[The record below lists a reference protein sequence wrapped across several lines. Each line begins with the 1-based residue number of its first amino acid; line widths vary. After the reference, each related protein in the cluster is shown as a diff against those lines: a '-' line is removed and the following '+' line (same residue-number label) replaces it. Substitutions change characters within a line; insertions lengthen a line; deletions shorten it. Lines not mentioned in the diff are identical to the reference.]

1 MIRRPPRFTRT
12 ATLFPYTPLFRSQA
26 LAERGER
33 GLDACLLPV
42 ESGMASWPEV
52 EVDAAQAARLSHGQG
67 VAGGF
72 HPPGAVAIFDP
83 GGRALGLGE
92 VRSEEHTSELQS
104 LMRISYAVFYL
115 KKKRKKR

>member
-12 ATLFPYTPLFRSQA
+12 ATLFPYTPLFRSRA

-92 VRSEEHTSELQS
+92 VDGEGRLRPQRLFSWACAQPGNPA
-104 LMRISYAVFYL
+104 IQVP
-115 KKKRKKR
+115 